1 MRWLWQ
7 KCNVAQIAISTVL
20 RRDIERLL
28 LGEFLEILNK
38 ENSIKKE
45 LKSALLRKNHINDIN
60 D

>member
-38 ENSIKKE
+38 ANSIKKE